1 MVNLALPLSEKHL
14 VMQLSPEPPQTSP
27 STHRIL
33 IVEDDPAVASALRR
47 RLAFEGFDV
56 DVAEDGLSAL
66 DRAAERQPD
75 LIILDLMLPGMDGLE
90 VARRLRRG
98 TDVPILMLTARGTL
112 DDKVAGFESGA
123 DDYLVKP
130 FAFPELLVR
139 VRALLRRARA
149 RTSEP
154 LRFGDVT
161 LDPTTREAR
170 RDGHPLDLTA
180 REFELLELFLRHP
193 RQVMTRPAIFK
204 QVWGTDFLG
213 GSKVIDVNVSNLR
226 DKLEAR
232 GGPRIIQTVR
242 GVGYAL
248 RES

>member
-1 MVNLALPLSEKHL
+1 M
-14 VMQLSPEPPQTSP
+14 
-27 STHRIL
+27 
-33 IVEDDPAVASALRR
+33 
-47 RLAFEGFDV
+47 

-66 DRAAERQPD
+66 DLAAERQPD
-75 LIILDLMLPGMDGLE
+75 LIVLDLMLPGMDGLE

-98 TDVPILMLTARGTL
+98 IDVPILMLTARGTL

-130 FAFPELLVR
+130 FAFPELLLR

-149 RTSEP
+149 QTSEP
-154 LRFGDVT
+154 LRFTDVT
-161 LDPTTREAR
+161 LDPATREAR
-170 RDGHPLDLTA
+170 RGGHPLDLTA
-180 REFELLELFLRHP
+180 REFELLELFLRRP
-193 RQVMTRPAIFK
+193 RQVLTRPAIF
-204 QVWGTDFLG
+204 QRVWGTDFLG

-232 GGPRIIQTVR
+232 GGPRLIQTVR

-248 RES
+248 REP